1 MERRFS
7 LKSFRQLIQ
16 LTYTSKIA
24 SVRFKKFPG
33 YTVITFSIHNDMRD
47 YLKSVLAF
55 ILSIT
60 GTQSLLAADKP
71 NIVAIIAD
79 DHGVYHST
87 VYGSKEQRT
96 PHMQS
101 LADEGM
107 TFSRA
112 YVASP
117 ACAPSRHALMSGL
130 MPYKNGVVGNHENS
144 NYKLTPSEGL
154 IQRLLDAGYEVVFRG
169 KVTHGNG
176 RGVIPNEVVR
186 LPGSNNLLD
195 PANVEAYLEKREDK
209 SKPVALFIGPTDTHT
224 IWPIEPDE
232 VHFNPKDAVLPPKT
246 FDFPEAR
253 QLMARYNQSVEN
265 VDTAV
270 GKVREIVK
278 RQLDE
283 DNTLILYTS
292 DHGQN
297 WAFGKW
303 SLYETGVRIPLIA
316 VWLGKIK
323 PQSTTDAMVS
333 WIDLI
338 PTFIDIAGAPIPKGI
353 DGKSFKNVLLGET
366 DSHRKEIFTVHKGD
380 KTVNVYPIRAVR
392 TDKWKYM
399 LNLFPEFYNTTHM
412 DVKVFREGH
421 TRAGQENQHYFY
433 DWNAWEQAAQKNQE
447 AALFMHRYHARPKE
461 ELYMIEEDPY
471 EENNLAY
478 DPRYADVLASMRK
491 LIKDRMKE
499 VGDDRSLSG
508 TPRLLADH
516 PLPPAIQLYYPNGGE
531 TLHPGQTTDIAWS
544 NFWAGTQTVKLEY
557 KDGRNWKVI
566 TKSTPHNGHYA
577 WRVPVIASD
586 SVSLRISSADGNTFD
601 ESDQTFSISPK
612 R

>member
-1 MERRFS
+1 MNRKRRGFLNTLKVLLIVLGTTVS
-7 LKSFRQLIQ
+7 LS
-16 LTYTSKIA
+16 A
-24 SVRFKKFPG
+24 
-33 YTVITFSIHNDMRD
+33 
-47 YLKSVLAF
+47 
-55 ILSIT
+55 T
-60 GTQSLLAADKP
+60 GKP

-87 VYGSKEQRT
+87 AYGSPEQKT

-144 NYKLTPSEGL
+144 NYKLTTSEGL
-154 IQRLLDAGYEVVFRG
+154 IQKLMDAGYEIVFRG

-176 RGVIPNEVVR
+176 RGVIPEGVVR

-195 PANVEAYLEKREDK
+195 PANVEAYLEQRGDK

-232 VHFNPKDAVLPPKT
+232 VHFKPEDTVLPPKT
-246 FDFPEAR
+246 YDLPEAR
-253 QLMARYNQSVEN
+253 HLMARYNQSVEN

-270 GKVREIVK
+270 GKVRDIVK

-303 SLYETGVRIPLIA
+303 SLYETGVRVPLIA
-316 VWLGKIK
+316 VWPGKIK
-323 PQSTTDAMVS
+323 PQSTSDAMVS

-338 PTFIDIAGAPIPKGI
+338 PTFLDIAGAPVVKGI
-353 DGKSFKNVLLGET
+353 DGISFKGVLLGKT
-366 DSHRKEIFTVHKGD
+366 SSHRDRIFTVHKGD

-399 LNLFPEFYNTTHM
+399 LNLFPEFYNSTHM
-412 DVKVFREGH
+412 DVPVFREGH
-421 TRAGQENQHYFY
+421 NRAGQENQHYFY
-433 DWNAWEQAAQKNQE
+433 DWNTWEQAAQTNQ
-447 AALFMHRYHARPKE
+447 AAAQFMHRYHARPKE

-471 EENNLAY
+471 EENNLAF
-478 DPRYADVLASMRK
+478 DPQYANELASMRK
-491 LIKDRMKE
+491 LIEERMHE
-499 VGDDRSLSG
+499 VDDDRSLSG
-508 TPRLLADH
+508 TPRLLEDH
-516 PLPPAIQLYYPNGGE
+516 PLPPAIKLYYPNGGE
-531 TLHPGQTTDIAWS
+531 TLRSGQTVNIAWS
-544 NFWAGTQTVKLEY
+544 DFWKGTQTVKLEY
-557 KDGRNWKVI
+557 NEGRTWKTI
-566 TKSTPHNGHYA
+566 TTSAPHSGTYA
-577 WRVPVIASD
+577 WQVPT
-586 SVSLRISSADGNTFD
+586 ISSKSVTLRVSSLDGHIFD
-601 ESDQTFSISPK
+601 KSDNPFSISSK
-612 R
+612 

>member
-1 MERRFS
+1 MTRKRTGF
-7 LKSFRQLIQ
+7 LIT
-16 LTYTSKIA
+16 LNA
-24 SVRFKKFPG
+24 
-33 YTVITFSIHNDMRD
+33 
-47 YLKSVLAF
+47 LLLVLAAELN
-55 ILSIT
+55 LS
-60 GTQSLLAADKP
+60 AADKP

-87 VYGSKEQRT
+87 VYGSEEQKT

-130 MPYKNGVVGNHENS
+130 MPYRNGVVGNHENS

-154 IQRLLDAGYEVVFRG
+154 IQRLIDAGYEVVFRG

-176 RGVIPNEVVR
+176 KGVIPDQVVK

-195 PANVEAYLEKREDK
+195 PANVEAYLMQREDK
-209 SKPVALFIGPTDTHT
+209 TKPVALFIGPTDTHT

-232 VHFNPKDAVLPPKT
+232 IHFKPEDTVLPPKT
-246 FDFPEAR
+246 FDTPEAR

-265 VDTAV
+265 VDTTV
-270 GKVREIVK
+270 GQVRALVK

-303 SLYETGVRIPLIA
+303 SLYETGVRAPLIA
-316 VWLGKIK
+316 VWPGKIK
-323 PQSTTDAMVS
+323 PKSTTNAMVS

-338 PTFIDIAGAPIPKGI
+338 PTFLDIAGAPAVEGI

-366 DSHRKEIFTVHKGD
+366 DSHRDKIFTVHKGD

-392 TDKWKYM
+392 TNKWKYM

-412 DVKVFREGH
+412 DVQVFRAGH
-421 TRAGQENQHYFY
+421 TRAGQQNQHYFF
-433 DWNAWEQAAQKNQE
+433 DWNAWVRAAQDNQE
-447 AALFMHRYHARPKE
+447 AAQFLHLYHARPKE
-461 ELYMIEEDPY
+461 ELYLVEDDPY

-478 DPRYADVLASMRK
+478 DPRYADVLASMRE
-491 LIKDRMKE
+491 LIQDRMKE
-499 VGDDRSLSG
+499 VNDDRSLSG
-508 TPRLLADH
+508 KPRLLKDN
-516 PLPPAIQLYYPNGGE
+516 PLPAAIKLYFPNGGE
-531 TLHPGQTTDIAWS
+531 TFRPGQTVNISWS
-544 NFWAGTQTVKLEY
+544 DFWKGSQTVKLEY
-557 KDGRNWKVI
+557 NDGRRWKSI
-566 TKSTPHNGHYA
+566 TDSAQHNGSFA
-577 WRVPVIASD
+577 WQLPAISSNTVKLRV
-586 SVSLRISSADGNTFD
+586 SSADGNIFD
-601 ESDQTFSISPK
+601 ESDKPFSITQ
-612 R
+612 RR